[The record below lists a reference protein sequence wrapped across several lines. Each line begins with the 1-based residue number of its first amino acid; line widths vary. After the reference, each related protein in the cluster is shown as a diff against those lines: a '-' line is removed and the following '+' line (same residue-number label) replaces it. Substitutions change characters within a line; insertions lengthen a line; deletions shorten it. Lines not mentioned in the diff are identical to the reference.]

1 VRRYF
6 PWLSWLSW
14 PKSRPEPASSYDGVR
29 SGDYWAL
36 QAPWARAG
44 STPHQEGRSKPAA
57 PGWPALLR
65 PAVPPR
71 RRGGAPR
78 LPWRRPALPP
88 SGATAWS
95 SPCPARR
102 LARPAPRVASP
113 ALGPDKTHTRQPAP
127 ELRGLRTGANRRH
140 HPAPPPRGM
149 ICARAQV
156 TQRAAAPRAHPP
168 LMS

>member
-1 VRRYF
+1 VRRHF
-6 PWLSWLSW
+6 PWLSW

-65 PAVPPR
+65 PAATPR

-78 LPWRRPALPP
+78 LP
-88 SGATAWS
+88 S
-95 SPCPARR
+95 
-102 LARPAPRVASP
+102 
-113 ALGPDKTHTRQPAP
+113 DKTHTRQPAP

-140 HPAPPPRGM
+140 DLEPPPRGM
-149 ICARAQV
+149 ICARAQA
-156 TQRAAAPRAHPP
+156 TQRAAALRAHHSE
-168 LMS
+168 LKKLGNSGTKLFEL

>member
-1 VRRYF
+1 VRRHF

-65 PAVPPR
+65 PAAPPR

-113 ALGPDKTHTRQPAP
+113 LVLTRHTPVS
-127 ELRGLRTGANRRH
+127 RH
-140 HPAPPPRGM
+140 QSCVA
-149 ICARAQV
+149 CARAQIM
-156 TQRAAAPRAHPP
+156 PRGGGAWQIGAMITPPP
-168 LMS
+168 LAA